1 MIDEQAVQQLID
13 RAAVS
18 DVVNT
23 YATAVDTRDW
33 ALFGSI
39 FADSLFLDFR
49 SFRPS
54 LYKQVT
60 REELIEISKSVEA
73 FDATQHL
80 SANHRH
86 SFQGDR
92 ATCTSYMHAGHFLKR
107 DGVDHACFLYGYYT
121 YELLRDGAG
130 WLIDKYGLQITAQ
143 FGEPRVFEWA
153 GMR

>member
-1 MIDEQAVQQLID
+1 MIDEAAVQHLID

-18 DVVNT
+18 DVLNS

-33 ALFGSI
+33 RLFGSI

-49 SFRPS
+49 SFHPS
-54 LYKQVT
+54 LCKQVT
-60 REELIEISKSVEA
+60 RAELIEISKSVEA
-73 FDATQHL
+73 LDATQHL

-86 SFQGDR
+86 SFDGGR
-92 ATCTSYMHAGHFLKR
+92 ATCVSYMHAGHFLKR

-121 YELLRDGAG
+121 YELERSGAG
-130 WLIDKYGLQITAQ
+130 WIIDKYGLQITAQ

>member
-13 RAAVS
+13 RSAVS
-18 DVVNT
+18 DVVNA

-49 SFRPS
+49 SFHPS
-54 LYKQVT
+54 LYKQVS

-86 SFQGDR
+86 TIHGDR
-92 ATCTSYMHAGHFLKR
+92 ATCVSYMHAGHFLKR
-107 DGVDHACFLYGYYT
+107 EGADHACFLYGYYT
-121 YELLRDGAG
+121 YELARHGVG
-130 WLIDKYGLQITAQ
+130 WRIDKYGLQITAQ
-143 FGEPRVFEWA
+143 FGEPKVFEWV

>member
-1 MIDEQAVQQLID
+1 MIDERAVQQLID
-13 RAAVS
+13 RMAVS
-18 DVVNT
+18 DVVNA

-33 ALFGSI
+33 ALFGSL

-49 SFRPS
+49 SFHPS

-60 REELIEISKSVEA
+60 REELIEISKSVGA

-86 SFQGDR
+86 SFAGDR
-92 ATCTSYMHAGHFLKR
+92 ATCVSYMHAGHFLKR

-121 YELLRDGAG
+121 YELERHGKG
-130 WLIDKYGLQITAQ
+130 WRIDKYGLQVIAQ
-143 FGEPRVFEWA
+143 FGEPKVFEWV
-153 GMR
+153 GMK